1 MIGATSSG
9 LLTRSVV
16 CFASCCYEYDRL
28 LVQGIKLVS
37 FFVSTMIVLKRT
49 GLDCH
54 MTMECHIMWPPKPLI
69 GVDCHIALA
78 SA

>member
-1 MIGATSSG
+1 MIGSTPSG
-9 LLTRSVV
+9 LFTRSVV
-16 CFASCCYEYDRL
+16 CFVSCCHEFDRL

-37 FFVSTMIVLKRT
+37 SSVSTTIVLKKT
-49 GLDCH
+49 GLE